1 MSKLKWTSE
10 HDKNYKALFN
20 KLFETNPKLNID
32 NYLMKINKRE
42 LLKTINNFELSD
54 GRKEAYFFMVGRY
67 LGINKPKDN
76 FIRQFLQQGHDKKTL
91 RQDKDADN
99 KLDDKEK
106 EAFKPYNY
114 FLDILKNIKE
124 ENIKDIK
131 QHYRYLILS
140 LTILQPPVR
149 TDFYLSASFSIN
161 EEYDKNKNYIW
172 LSNNRA
178 YYIINKDKISKFQ
191 KDDETGLREI
201 KNKELVKI
209 LYDSYKNY
217 PRTYLF
223 ENATGGKI
231 KDDTLR
237 NYLKTITKLPNI
249 NFDIMRSIYVTH
261 FYENNKS
268 LKSRQELAKQMRHSV
283 PTAMRAYYKITDE
296 KPKEVNE
303 EIEQLKEDNIK
314 LQIENNELKQ
324 KLNELQPDDKLYNK
338 RRHDIIYRLNQ
349 NKNVKE
355 DTKDKYNVKYDEET
369 KLYY

>member
-131 QHYRYLILS
+131 QHYGY
-140 LTILQPPVR
+140 
-149 TDFYLSASFSIN
+149 
-161 EEYDKNKNYIW
+161 
-172 LSNNRA
+172 
-178 YYIINKDKISKFQ
+178 
-191 KDDETGLREI
+191 
-201 KNKELVKI
+201 
-209 LYDSYKNY
+209 
-217 PRTYLF
+217 
-223 ENATGGKI
+223 
-231 KDDTLR
+231 
-237 NYLKTITKLPNI
+237 
-249 NFDIMRSIYVTH
+249 
-261 FYENNKS
+261 
-268 LKSRQELAKQMRHSV
+268 
-283 PTAMRAYYKITDE
+283 
-296 KPKEVNE
+296 
-303 EIEQLKEDNIK
+303 
-314 LQIENNELKQ
+314 
-324 KLNELQPDDKLYNK
+324 
-338 RRHDIIYRLNQ
+338 
-349 NKNVKE
+349 
-355 DTKDKYNVKYDEET
+355 
-369 KLYY
+369 